1 MFTLSIIALAPAR
14 LRLKTQVLK
23 LEHPPQERTVIPQVN
38 DDESLALIR
47 TYQVDET
54 RILIQ
59 KKALVSPEV
68 QVERG
73 WQLRLSSWTS
83 PYTLPNILLGS
94 SKRWNPPRLLLF
106 QNVLS
111 FSSSWLW
118 NRLQDD
124 NSESPTILHLDRA
137 WLGSANSMVGPLAT
151 DFVWLAE
158 KWVLALSIGCRLL
171 GTSVHPAV
179 WVLLISVM

>member
-23 LEHPPQERTVIPQVN
+23 LEHPPQEQTMIPQVN

-73 WQLRLSSWTS
+73 
-83 PYTLPNILLGS
+83 
-94 SKRWNPPRLLLF
+94 
-106 QNVLS
+106 
-111 FSSSWLW
+111 
-118 NRLQDD
+118 
-124 NSESPTILHLDRA
+124 
-137 WLGSANSMVGPLAT
+137 
-151 DFVWLAE
+151 
-158 KWVLALSIGCRLL
+158 
-171 GTSVHPAV
+171 
-179 WVLLISVM
+179 

>member
-23 LEHPPQERTVIPQVN
+23 LEHPPQERTVISQVN

-73 WQLRLSSWTS
+73 
-83 PYTLPNILLGS
+83 
-94 SKRWNPPRLLLF
+94 
-106 QNVLS
+106 
-111 FSSSWLW
+111 
-118 NRLQDD
+118 
-124 NSESPTILHLDRA
+124 
-137 WLGSANSMVGPLAT
+137 
-151 DFVWLAE
+151 
-158 KWVLALSIGCRLL
+158 
-171 GTSVHPAV
+171 
-179 WVLLISVM
+179 

>member
-1 MFTLSIIALAPAR
+1 MFTLLIIALAPAR

-23 LEHPPQERTVIPQVN
+23 LEHPPRERTVIPQVN

-73 WQLRLSSWTS
+73 
-83 PYTLPNILLGS
+83 
-94 SKRWNPPRLLLF
+94 
-106 QNVLS
+106 
-111 FSSSWLW
+111 
-118 NRLQDD
+118 
-124 NSESPTILHLDRA
+124 
-137 WLGSANSMVGPLAT
+137 
-151 DFVWLAE
+151 
-158 KWVLALSIGCRLL
+158 
-171 GTSVHPAV
+171 
-179 WVLLISVM
+179 

>member
-1 MFTLSIIALAPAR
+1 MFTLLIIALAPAT

-73 WQLRLSSWTS
+73 
-83 PYTLPNILLGS
+83 
-94 SKRWNPPRLLLF
+94 
-106 QNVLS
+106 
-111 FSSSWLW
+111 
-118 NRLQDD
+118 
-124 NSESPTILHLDRA
+124 
-137 WLGSANSMVGPLAT
+137 
-151 DFVWLAE
+151 
-158 KWVLALSIGCRLL
+158 
-171 GTSVHPAV
+171 
-179 WVLLISVM
+179 

>member
-23 LEHPPQERTVIPQVN
+23 LEHPPQERTVIPHVN

-73 WQLRLSSWTS
+73 
-83 PYTLPNILLGS
+83 
-94 SKRWNPPRLLLF
+94 
-106 QNVLS
+106 
-111 FSSSWLW
+111 
-118 NRLQDD
+118 
-124 NSESPTILHLDRA
+124 
-137 WLGSANSMVGPLAT
+137 
-151 DFVWLAE
+151 
-158 KWVLALSIGCRLL
+158 
-171 GTSVHPAV
+171 
-179 WVLLISVM
+179 